1 MSNGFTDKLK
11 GAGNKIKG
19 EVKEEIGKNTNDPS
33 LQLDGQRDQLKGEA
47 QERVADVKDKITN
60 KIDEYRK

>member
-11 GAGNKIKG
+11 GASNKIKG

-33 LQLDGQRDQLKGEA
+33 LQVEGQRDQLKGET
-47 QERVADVKDKITN
+47 QERVADVKDKITT

>member
-11 GAGNKIKG
+11 GAANKIKG

-33 LQLDGQRDQLKGEA
+33 LQVDGQRDQLKGEA
-47 QERVADVKDKITN
+47 QERAAEVKDKITS

>member
-11 GAGNKIKG
+11 GAGNKFKG
-19 EVKEEIGKNTNDPS
+19 EIKEEIGKNTSDPS
-33 LQLDGQRDQLKGEA
+33 LQVDGQRDQLKGEA
-47 QERVADVKDKITN
+47 QERAADVKDKLTA